1 MDVADDVLSPG
12 APMTGASPTVGAVF
26 FMTLLMAAASG
37 LGAVPFFFVRRL
49 SPRLAALANAL
60 ACGVML
66 AASFDLVHEGEPHGA
81 ILVVVGVC
89 FGAVFIAL
97 TQRALRDQ
105 EDVKFGL
112 LRGAD
117 ARKTLLMVGIMTAHS
132 LGEGSGVGVSF
143 GGERGWTQ
151 GTLVTLAIG
160 AHNVPE
166 GMAVATVLAARGV
179 SPWKCAGWAV
189 ATSLPQPLLAVPA
202 FVFVETFAAL
212 LPLGMGFAAG
222 CMIWITVAEL
232 LPDAL
237 EGADAGA
244 VATTATVAAAA
255 LEAFRMWT
263 EALERADAAHLG
275 LPGSTSKFD
284 RPFLGSESVA
294 KGTYGSVPTAAVSA
308 IAAIAADPNPKTENR
323 KRKPKTNTGAGET
336 LTAGSFVPTERSS
349 GGESAVEALERLAA
363 ASNSRKAAAMRAAE
377 FARATVGGGGADGN
391 AGELSGEL
399 SPTANA
405 TGGASGSGDA
415 AAVAALAL
423 ATLVVPLLCVA
434 AAAAAPAYARESS
447 RGESHLEAVP
457 RRRAIWHRR
466 RAGVRAGARRAA
478 GRGGGRRRGGRVG
491 EAGGRVSAVSF
502 RGPKPVHPRGP
513 RRRGGRARAPAP
525 GGARARAR

>member
-1 MDVADDVLSPG
+1 MVEAPAMDVADDVLSPG

-189 ATSLPQPLLAVPA
+189 VTSLPQPLLAVPA

-244 VATTATVAAAA
+244 VATTATVAAAV
-255 LEAFRMWT
+255 LEALRMWT
-263 EALERADAAHLG
+263 EALERADAASSG
-275 LPGSTSKFD
+275 LSGSTSGFD
-284 RPFLGSESVA
+284 RPFLGSDSVV
-294 KGTYGSVPTAAVSA
+294 KGTYGSVPTAVSAVSA
-308 IAAIAADPNPKTENR
+308 VSADPNPERTRNR
-323 KRKPKTNTGAGET
+323 A
-336 LTAGSFVPTERSS
+336 
-349 GGESAVEALERLAA
+349 
-363 ASNSRKAAAMRAAE
+363 
-377 FARATVGGGGADGN
+377 
-391 AGELSGEL
+391 
-399 SPTANA
+399 
-405 TGGASGSGDA
+405 
-415 AAVAALAL
+415 
-423 ATLVVPLLCVA
+423 
-434 AAAAAPAYARESS
+434 
-447 RGESHLEAVP
+447 
-457 RRRAIWHRR
+457 
-466 RAGVRAGARRAA
+466 ARRASSPA
-478 GRGGGRRRGGRVG
+478 PARPSPPARSCPPSG
-491 EAGGRVSAVSF
+491 
-502 RGPKPVHPRGP
+502 PRGVSPLSRRWTASRWRPP
-513 RRRGGRARAPAP
+513 RGKKPP
-525 GGARARAR
+525 